1 MPTLINNIQDKQ
13 FKTAFKKQ
21 YSVVSQALQM
31 IYAKDGETLQLVE
44 INQETWTDMDIHFCR
59 LAEELNA
66 VKKGIDCNTMT
77 ITDTISWHDENKWYN
92 KKREPQF
99 LNNAY
104 RKRTFILADG
114 TMLNFNCWNN
124 IYVDVNGFKGPNTIG
139 RDIFQL
145 RLSQNSTTLKYS
157 FPYGTNLCTSN
168 ANTTITENNYE
179 EDCKNGTGWGCS
191 PLYIL
196 E

>member
-21 YSVVSQALQM
+21 YSAVSQALQM
-31 IYAKDGETLQLVE
+31 IYAKDGEALQLVDMS
-44 INQETWTDMDIHFCR
+44 QSTWEDMDIHFCR

-66 VKKGIDCNTMT
+66 VKKGIDCNTMKLINT
-77 ITDTISWHDENKWYN
+77 VSWHDSYKWYN
-92 KKREPQF
+92 KKHEPQF
-99 LNNAY
+99 LNGGY
-104 RKRTFILADG
+104 PRRTFILADG

-145 RLSQNSTTLKYS
+145 KLSRNSNVLKYT
-157 FPYGTNLCTSN
+157 FPYSTNGCTSPVD
-168 ANTTITENNYE
+168 TTITEDNYE
-179 EDCKNGTGWGCS
+179 EDCKSGTGWGCS